1 MYVKKANFAPKL
13 ESVNPNIIII
23 GGGAAGFFAAITAAE
38 ANPKADIILLE
49 RGKDVLQKVK
59 ISGGGRCNVTH
70 ACFLPR
76 ELVKNYP
83 RGEKALLSPFMRFSA
98 QDTIDWFAQRNV
110 KLKTEADGRMFPTS
124 NDSQTIV
131 DCLEREAAHFKV
143 KILRGYR
150 VEDLEQI
157 DNQWLV
163 KTNRQSF
170 TADKVMVAAGSSTAV
185 WDLLKRLGHTIVPPV
200 PSLFTFNIKDRRIE
214 GLAGLSVPN
223 ATISIENT
231 KLKASGPL
239 LITHWGMSG
248 PAILR
253 LSAWGA
259 RTLSEVFYDFN
270 IRINWS
276 GDLNLEEVKT
286 ELNACKSTTPKK
298 QISSTPQYNTASR
311 LWQRLLSAA
320 EVFDTLTWADVTK
333 KQIQNLAEQ
342 IAQGTF
348 TVKGKSTF
356 KDEFVTAGGIKLDE
370 VNFKTFES
378 KRLPN
383 LFFAGEVLDID
394 AITGGFNFQAA
405 WTGGWI
411 AGQAMTLI
419 DYTDKTDEKSNKKQ
433 PF

>member
-1 MYVKKANFAPKL
+1 MNPK
-13 ESVNPNIIII
+13 IIII
-23 GGGAAGFFAAITAAE
+23 GGGAAGFFAAIAAAE
-38 ANPKADIILLE
+38 VNTDAEITILE

-70 ACFLPR
+70 ACFLPQ

-98 QDTIDWFAQRNV
+98 ADTIEWFGKRGVQ
-110 KLKTEADGRMFPTS
+110 LKTEEDGRMFPTT
-124 NDSQTIV
+124 NNSQTIV
-131 DCLEREAAHFKV
+131 DCLEREAARLNV

-150 VEDLEQI
+150 VEDLEQVN
-157 DNQWLV
+157 NQWLV

-185 WDLLKRLGHTIVPPV
+185 WDLLKKLGHTIVAPV
-200 PSLFTFNIKDRRIE
+200 PSLFTFNVKDRRIE

-223 ATISIENT
+223 ATVQVENT

-239 LITHWGMSG
+239 LITHWGLSG

-259 RTLSEVFYDFN
+259 RVLSDLFYDFK

-276 GDLNLEEVKT
+276 GNLNVEEVKAA
-286 ELNACKSTTPKK
+286 LNDCKSKFAKK
-298 QISSTPQYNTASR
+298 QISSTPQYLMASR
-311 LWQRLLSAA
+311 LWQRLLLAA
-320 EVFDTLTWADVTK
+320 HIPETLIWADVNK
-333 KQIQNLAEQ
+333 KELQSLAEQ
-342 IAQGTF
+342 IAQSVYE
-348 TVKGKSTF
+348 VKGKSTF

-378 KRLPN
+378 KKLPN
-383 LFFAGEVLDID
+383 LYFAGEVLDID

-411 AGQAMTLI
+411 AGQAMADTL
-419 DYTDKTDEKSNKKQ
+419 
-433 PF
+433 

>member
-1 MYVKKANFAPKL
+1 MK
-13 ESVNPNIIII
+13 IIII

-38 ANPKADIILLE
+38 ANPSADVSILE

-70 ACFLPR
+70 ACFLPS

-83 RGEKALLSPFMRFSA
+83 RGEKALLGPFMRFSA
-98 QDTIDWFAQRNV
+98 QDTIDWFAQRGV
-110 KLKTEADGRMFPTS
+110 KLKMEDDGRMFPTT
-124 NDSQTIV
+124 NNSQTIV
-131 DCLEREAAHFKV
+131 DCLERAADAANV

-150 VEDLEQI
+150 VEDLEYI

-170 TADKVMVAAGSSTAV
+170 TADKVLIAAGSSTAV
-185 WDLLKRLGHTIVPPV
+185 WDLLKKLGHTIIEPV
-200 PSLFTFNIKDRRIE
+200 PSLFTFNIKDKRID
-214 GLAGLSVPN
+214 GLAGLSVPL
-223 ATISIENT
+223 ATVQVEGT
-231 KLKASGPL
+231 KLKTQGPL

-248 PAILR
+248 PAILK

-259 RTLSEVFYDFN
+259 RHLHDAKYEFK
-270 IRINWS
+270 IRINWT
-276 GDLNLEEVKT
+276 GKLNAEEVKI
-286 ELNACKSTTPKK
+286 ELTDNFKTKYLKK
-298 QISSTPQYNTASR
+298 QIDKTPQYNISTR
-311 LWQRLLSAA
+311 LWQRFLEAA
-320 EVFDTLTWADVTK
+320 NIPETMIWADISK

-342 IAQGTF
+342 LTQSTYE
-348 TVKGKSTF
+348 VKGKSTF
-356 KDEFVTAGGIKLDE
+356 KDEFVTAGGVKLDE

-383 LFFAGEVLDID
+383 LYFAGEILDID

-411 AGQAMTLI
+411 AGEAMGL
-419 DYTDKTDEKSNKKQ
+419 
-433 PF
+433 

>member
-1 MYVKKANFAPKL
+1 MK
-13 ESVNPNIIII
+13 IIII

-38 ANPKADIILLE
+38 ANSNAEVTILE

-59 ISGGGRCNVTH
+59 VSGGGRCNVTH
-70 ACFLPR
+70 ACFLPN

-98 QDTIDWFAQRNV
+98 EDTIQWFQQRRV
-110 KLKTEADGRMFPTS
+110 ELKTEDDGRMFPIS
-124 NDSQTIV
+124 NKSQTII
-131 DCLEREAAHFKV
+131 DCLEGEAERLNV
-143 KILRGYR
+143 EILRGYR

-185 WDLLKRLGHTIVPPV
+185 WDLLKKLGHTIIEPV
-200 PSLFTFNIKDRRIE
+200 PSLFTFNIKDKRID

-223 ATISIENT
+223 AVIQVEGS
-231 KLKASGPL
+231 KLKTSGPL

-248 PAILR
+248 PAILK

-259 RTLSEVFYDFN
+259 RQLYDFDYQFI
-270 IRINWS
+270 IRINWI
-276 GDLNLEEVKT
+276 GQYNVEAVKNALTLDIKFKYLKNLIVK
-286 ELNACKSTTPKK
+286 
-298 QISSTPQYNTASR
+298 TPQYGIPSR
-311 LWQRLLSAA
+311 LWLRFLETANIS
-320 EVFDTLTWADVTK
+320 ETLIWADISK
-333 KQIQNLAEQ
+333 KQIQILAEQ
-342 IAQGTF
+342 LAQGIYA
-348 TVKGKSTF
+348 VKGKSTF
-356 KDEFVTAGGIKLDE
+356 KEEFVTAGGVKRDE

-378 KRLPN
+378 KLLPN
-383 LFFAGEVLDID
+383 LFFAGEILDID

-411 AGQAMTLI
+411 AGQTMAL
-419 DYTDKTDEKSNKKQ
+419 
-433 PF
+433 

>member
-1 MYVKKANFAPKL
+1 MK
-13 ESVNPNIIII
+13 IIII

-38 ANPKADIILLE
+38 ANPNADVTILE

-59 ISGGGRCNVTH
+59 VSGGGRCNVTH
-70 ACFLPR
+70 ACFLPN

-98 QDTIDWFAQRNV
+98 EDTIEWFRQRRV
-110 KLKTEADGRMFPTS
+110 ELKTEDDGRMFPIS
-124 NDSQTIV
+124 NNSQTII
-131 DCLEREAAHFKV
+131 DCLEGEAERLNV

-150 VEDLEQI
+150 VEDLEQV

-185 WDLLKRLGHTIVPPV
+185 WELLKKLGHTIIEPV
-200 PSLFTFNIKDRRIE
+200 PSLFTFNIKDMRID

-223 ATISIENT
+223 ALIQVEGS
-231 KLKASGPL
+231 KLKTSGPL

-248 PAILR
+248 PAILK

-259 RTLSEVFYDFN
+259 RQLHDFDYHFV
-270 IRINWS
+270 IRINWI
-276 GDLNLEEVKT
+276 GQYNVEELKNVLTVDIKTKYLKKLIVK
-286 ELNACKSTTPKK
+286 
-298 QISSTPQYNTASR
+298 TPQYNISSR
-311 LWQRLLSAA
+311 LWLRFLEAA
-320 EVFDTLTWADVTK
+320 NITENMIWADISK
-333 KQIQNLAEQ
+333 KQIQMLAEQ
-342 IAQGTF
+342 LAQGSYA
-348 TVKGKSTF
+348 VKGKSTF
-356 KDEFVTAGGIKLDE
+356 KEEFVTAGGVKRDE

-378 KRLPN
+378 KLLPN
-383 LFFAGEVLDID
+383 LFFAGEILDID

-411 AGQAMTLI
+411 AGQTMA
-419 DYTDKTDEKSNKKQ
+419 YKT
-433 PF
+433 